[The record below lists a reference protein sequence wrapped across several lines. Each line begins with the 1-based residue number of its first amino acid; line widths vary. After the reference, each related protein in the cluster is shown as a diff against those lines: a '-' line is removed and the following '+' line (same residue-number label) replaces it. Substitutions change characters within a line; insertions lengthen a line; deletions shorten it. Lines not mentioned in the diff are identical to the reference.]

1 MMIMYMANPKEYTD
15 KLLELTS
22 YLVELLDTKSI
33 YKNQFISVENMIYTR
48 KQKIKY

>member
-1 MMIMYMANPKEYTD
+1 MMIMYTANPEKYTQT
-15 KLLELTS
+15 LLEVTS

-48 KQKIKY
+48 KQKVKY